1 MSEQLHPI
9 GPQTS
14 IGAENH
20 GYSSGVLPMGD
31 DDANNPNGA
40 KSTMNGN
47 DTSQPIVAMPIE
59 KWVDLG
65 ERMVRLEERFG
76 HLSSQVEQLPDRAE
90 VNANIQSVKE
100 EVNASIQ
107 SVKEEIYA
115 EIKSLRDDMDAKF
128 QAQDANIDK
137 LTESVVRLEETVK
150 HLATNEA
157 VSELKE
163 NQQHLATKKEV
174 AESEARIM
182 VAIAESKAAAARNNL
197 YLIIAIMTLA
207 LTIAGSAIAV
217 VSQIT
222 VVLT

>member
-1 MSEQLHPI
+1 MSEQLHP
-9 GPQTS
+9 

-47 DTSQPIVAMPIE
+47 DASQPIVAMPIE

-76 HLSSQVEQLPDRAE
+76 HLSSQVEQLPDKAE
-90 VNANIQSVKE
+90 VNANIQAQKE

-128 QAQDANIDK
+128 QAQDAKIDK
-137 LTESVVRLEETVK
+137 LTESVVRLEE
-150 HLATNEA
+150 
-157 VSELKE
+157 
-163 NQQHLATKKEV
+163 NQQHLASKEQV
-174 AESEARIM
+174 VESEARIM